1 MGTYPARTGANGRHI
16 GQPRLPGA
24 GSSHRDMAQWRAA
37 QQPRRAGRRRRPWNR
52 NYRYRAHHDLCAT
65 PVFASTDAHDAHAI
79 AVAHGQTIAV
89 TCTVAAALWLT
100 MAYANYRARTDA
112 PRIIAAVLFYLGT
125 EDFAQYFKD
134 PNTAATR
141 AFAVVTWLVGLAVL
155 VLLFSN
161 VVAKT
166 VRNRTARGLAQQ
178 LHDATSWV
186 RPQ

>member
-1 MGTYPARTGANGRHI
+1 MASRPAAS
-16 GQPRLPGA
+16 PRLPEEKALDSELPVSRPPTAARYAVGLMVLGA
-24 GSSHRDMAQWRAA
+24 ALEVGTAA
-37 QQPRRAGRRRRPWNR
+37 AALATSNSLGR
-52 NYRYRAHHDLCAT
+52 
-65 PVFASTDAHDAHAI
+65 VFASAGAFDAHDI

-89 TCTVAAALWLT
+89 NCTVAAALWLT

-161 VVAKT
+161 VVAKA
-166 VRNRTARGLAQQ
+166 VRNRTARRRAHQ

>member
-1 MGTYPARTGANGRHI
+1 MRYAVALMVLGAVLEVGT
-16 GQPRLPGA
+16 
-24 GSSHRDMAQWRAA
+24 AA
-37 QQPRRAGRRRRPWNR
+37 VA
-52 NYRYRAHHDLCAT
+52 LAT
-65 PVFASTDAHDAHAI
+65 SKSLRPVFASTDAHDAHGI

-89 TCTVAAALWLT
+89 TCAVAAALWLI

-134 PNTAATR
+134 PNTAGTR

-166 VRNRTARGLAQQ
+166 IRSRTARRRAQQ
-178 LHDATSWV
+178 LHDATPWV